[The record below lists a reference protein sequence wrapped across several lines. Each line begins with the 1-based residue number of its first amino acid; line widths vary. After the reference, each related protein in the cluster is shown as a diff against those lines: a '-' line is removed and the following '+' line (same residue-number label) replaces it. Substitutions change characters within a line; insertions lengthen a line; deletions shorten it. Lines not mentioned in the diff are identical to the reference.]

1 MLRYVSTNRRGYAQ
15 KPLQTDQIF
24 LHRKVCAQKKSIHTP
39 LQTEVFTQRR
49 KYLHTDASHR
59 DAFVRKRRI
68 GIFTHRTFYT
78 EKPLHRIVFTHVF
91 STPQTLTKRNFC
103 TQTAH
108 RSFYAGECFSHKPF
122 RTKKNCTTI
131 FTDRRFLHTESS
143 PHRGLTH
150 RRFYG
155 FTRRIVYIQTFL
167 HTDVFTQTQTAH
179 RNLCTQ
185 HAFTYNQFLHRQA
198 LFPLFDRLPFVSPFS
213 GTYLPASK
221 HTDRQTDR
229 KTDRPTNGQRDRHI

>member
-1 MLRYVSTNRRGYAQ
+1 MF
-15 KPLQTDQIF
+15 F
-24 LHRKVCAQKKSIHTP
+24 LHRKHLA
-39 LQTEVFTQRR
+39 
-49 KYLHTDASHR
+49 
-59 DAFVRKRRI
+59 
-68 GIFTHRTFYT
+68 
-78 EKPLHRIVFTHVF
+78 
-91 STPQTLTKRNFC
+91 KRNFC
-103 TQTAH
+103 TQTAY
-108 RSFYAGECFSHKPF
+108 RSFYAAECFSHKPF

-198 LFPLFDRLPFVSPFS
+198 LFPLFDRLPFVSPLS

-229 KTDRPTNGQRDRHI
+229 KTDRPTTGQRDRHICIYAYMHTCIHKYMHTCIHAYIYIHACIYMHMYIGGHSVRIVKI

>member
-1 MLRYVSTNRRGYAQ
+1 MF
-15 KPLQTDQIF
+15 F
-24 LHRKVCAQKKSIHTP
+24 LHRKHLA
-39 LQTEVFTQRR
+39 
-49 KYLHTDASHR
+49 
-59 DAFVRKRRI
+59 
-68 GIFTHRTFYT
+68 
-78 EKPLHRIVFTHVF
+78 
-91 STPQTLTKRNFC
+91 KRNFC
-103 TQTAH
+103 TQTAY
-108 RSFYAGECFSHKPF
+108 RSFYAAECFSHKPF

-198 LFPLFDRLPFVSPFS
+198 LFPLFDRLPFVSPLS

-229 KTDRPTNGQRDRHI
+229 KTDRPTNGQRDRHICIYAYMHTCIHIHTCMHIHAHVHWRTLS